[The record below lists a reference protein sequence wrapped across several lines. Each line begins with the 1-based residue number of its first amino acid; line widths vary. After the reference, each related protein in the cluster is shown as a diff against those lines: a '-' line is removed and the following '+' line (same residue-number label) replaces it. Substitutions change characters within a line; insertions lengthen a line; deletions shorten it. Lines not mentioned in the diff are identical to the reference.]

1 MLLSRRLWRLYR
13 FYNRLVYLDIFIRV
27 SIKFIGT
34 KIRIYSNKKNS
45 HSRGCLSV
53 GVTGFEPATL
63 CSQSRCA
70 TGLRYA
76 PKMNS
81 KIGGGERGIRTP
93 GTVSRTTV

>member
-1 MLLSRRLWRLYR
+1 MKHSSQFSGLTLGLLLPAKPPK
-13 FYNRLVYLDIFIRV
+13 NQD
-27 SIKFIGT
+27 
-34 KIRIYSNKKNS
+34 NKKTATFVTVS
-45 HSRGCLSV
+45 FSV

>member
-76 PKMNS
+76 PKMNF